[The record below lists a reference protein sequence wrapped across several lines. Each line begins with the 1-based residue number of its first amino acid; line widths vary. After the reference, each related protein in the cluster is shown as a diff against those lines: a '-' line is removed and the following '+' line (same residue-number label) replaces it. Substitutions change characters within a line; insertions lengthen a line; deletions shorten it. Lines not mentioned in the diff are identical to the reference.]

1 MKIVLLITT
10 VMAVFAN
17 GQSLDQF
24 IPGSRTL
31 VKIADRTQIPEL
43 SGQSTARGQQI
54 WDLEEYRGRIYI
66 GMGDYGGNTGPIDI
80 VAYDPASN
88 TFETSLNGAP
98 TEATEYIRNINDNL
112 YVTMTDARGWTGPA
126 FVGVQAGSNSWQQSA
141 TLSST
146 AHTFDVTE
154 FGGRIYVTTGDWQDG
169 GSHPGATV
177 PANETARVYSSG
189 DFGNTW
195 QLEVASNL
203 VRFYHIG
210 SDATTIYTC
219 GNGGSYYKKD
229 GVWNGV
235 STSGNFRPV
244 TLNGTMRMIPA
255 DDGASLYKLS
265 GSALVAAESKPF
277 TADNFFAN
285 NISYSDTDL
294 PYEVFWMLGSPAGS
308 TAVEIYATTDFVTW
322 VPIAQ
327 FTDQGANA
335 SIYQS
340 FVRVAYYD
348 NTLYLGT
355 TNGHLYAL
363 QDIFD
368 FDAAPLATITS
379 GYYHI
384 QNIGQPQFLSDNDS
398 TIAYTHTTPTDS
410 TFWQINQKNDLSI
423 ELIHLATGN
432 AIHANP
438 GSTFAHTA
446 VNSENT
452 TSGQWFGEFVSDTI
466 IRLRNSADAT
476 SYLYVNN
483 SDTII
488 SHGAIET
495 DWVSAQWKL
504 TPATP
509 RPHMSV
515 LSYTVLDTIDGTTL
529 PDSLLESQQHA
540 SVRITLQN
548 TGLVSS
554 TNLTMRID
562 TDESL
567 LTTSGTQILGTLLGQ
582 SDTIVDL
589 TIQIQNIATAQHSD
603 IIITLNDD
611 FEVWTDTISLFL
623 TPTVVESSEEA
634 LKSSNSAF
642 DESSNDESDDRSFSE
657 SPYEASES
665 SNTTALHDGIHN
677 SEGLR
682 GSLQMVHLT
691 AGQFTY
697 SAQRSGMVTITLFS
711 LTGEQLYRSS
721 VYPTRGMNSVQLPT
735 FTGHSLGVIR
745 FTREQQYP

>member
-1 MKIVLLITT
+1 MKRVLLIAT

-17 GQSLDQF
+17 GQTLDQF

-31 VKIADRTQIPEL
+31 VKVADKTQIPEL
-43 SGQSTARGQQI
+43 SGQTSTRGQQI
-54 WDLEEYRGRIYI
+54 WDLEEYRGHIYI
-66 GMGDYGGNTGPIDI
+66 GMGDYGDNTGPIDI

-88 TFETSLNGAP
+88 SFVTSLSNAP
-98 TEATEYIRNINDNL
+98 TEATEYIRNINNNL
-112 YVTMTDARGWTGPA
+112 YVTMTDSKGWTGPA
-126 FVGVQAGSNSWQQSA
+126 FVGVQAGSNSWQQSS
-141 TLSST
+141 TLPST
-146 AHTFDVTE
+146 AHTFDITE
-154 FGGRIYVTTGDWQDG
+154 FGGRVYVTTGDWQDG

-189 DFGNTW
+189 DFGSTW
-195 QLEVASNL
+195 QVEVRANL
-203 VRFYHIG
+203 GRFYHIG
-210 SDATTIYTC
+210 SDATTIFTC

-235 STSGNFRPV
+235 STAGNFRPV

-255 DDGASLYKLS
+255 DDGSALYKLS
-265 GSALVAAESKPF
+265 GADLVTAESKPF
-277 TADNFFAN
+277 NADNFFAN

-294 PYEVFWMLGSPAGS
+294 PYEVFWMLGSPTGS
-308 TAVEIYATTDFVTW
+308 TAIEVYATTDFVTW

-327 FTDQGANA
+327 LDDQGANA
-335 SIYQS
+335 DIFRT
-340 FVRVAYYD
+340 FVRVAYSN
-348 NTLYLGT
+348 NTLYFGT

-363 QDIFD
+363 QNIFD
-368 FDAAPLATITS
+368 FDAAPLATLPS

-384 QNIGQPQFLSDNDS
+384 QNMWQANYLSDNDS
-398 TIAYTHTTPTDS
+398 TIAYTHTTPSDS
-410 TFWQINQKNDLSI
+410 TLWQLNQKGDLSI
-423 ELIHLATGN
+423 ELIHVATGD

-438 GSTFAHTA
+438 GSAYAHTA
-446 VNSENT
+446 VNPENAT
-452 TSGQWFGEFVSDTI
+452 AGQWFGEFVTDSI
-466 IRLRNSADAT
+466 IRLRNEADPS

-483 SDTII
+483 SDTVI

-504 TPATP
+504 IPATP
-509 RPHMSV
+509 MPHVSV
-515 LSYTVLDTIDGTTL
+515 LSYTLLDTIDGTTL

-548 TGLVSS
+548 TGLVAS
-554 TNLTMRID
+554 TNLTMEID

-567 LTTSGTQILGTLLGQ
+567 LTTSGPQTLGTLLDQ

-589 TIQIQNIATAQHSD
+589 TIQIQDIATAQHSS

-611 FEVWTDTISLFL
+611 FDVWLDTISLFL
-623 TPTVVESSEEA
+623 TPTVVESSEDA
-634 LKSSNSAF
+634 LESSSSAF
-642 DESSNDESDDRSFSE
+642 DESSEDESGERSYSE
-657 SPYEASES
+657 DPFEASES
-665 SNTTALHDGIHN
+665 SNTTALHGGIHN

-697 SAQRSGMVTITLFS
+697 RAQRSGMVTITLFS

-721 VYPTRGMNSVQLPT
+721 VYPTKGMNNVQLPA
-735 FTGHSLGVIR
+735 FIGHSLGVVR
-745 FTREQQYP
+745 FNRAP